1 MEMYLEMNKQLREE
15 QDKDKEVIRILRTE
29 KINAEDNIW
38 KERNS
43 KKLLETEVQDLR
55 TKVKEIMNKNSDLV
69 NIN

>member
-38 KERNS
+38 KERN
-43 KKLLETEVQDLR
+43 
-55 TKVKEIMNKNSDLV
+55 
-69 NIN
+69 